1 MTQLKERDS
10 VIDQLRQRVE
20 ELTRHLNLVDMVPRS
35 RYDAANQDWLTAIK
49 ERDAARVAAT
59 GEIADLTAKLALAQM
74 ELRERAKDCAEHCE
88 DFTRAQLQLN
98 TVKRQL
104 AQKEAL

>member
-1 MTQLKERDS
+1 
-10 VIDQLRQRVE
+10 LRQRVE

-59 GEIADLTAKLALAQM
+59 GEIADLTAKLAQAQATIAA
-74 ELRERAKDCAEHCE
+74 REREVDVMQAQRDLAEAK
-88 DFTRAQLQLN
+88 
-98 TVKRQL
+98 L
-104 AQKEAL
+104 ARLTEPPCNCGFPHGNEEPHD